1 MEQILFYFE
10 LGLTHVLDP
19 QAYDHV
25 LFLAALALPF
35 QLKEFT
41 KVVWLATAFT
51 LAHCASLALSVYKVI
66 EIDSSIIE
74 FLIPVTIA
82 ITAVFNILIEQSKAI
97 RFPFRSHLLAT
108 LVFGLIHGFGFSNYF
123 KMLMDSEPDKLMPLL
138 GFTGGIEIAQLLV
151 LTVVLLFTG
160 LLFKTIPNWSK
171 KVILAMSVLVILICI
186 PMLVETFPL

>member
-1 MEQILFYFE
+1 MEQVLFYFE

-51 LAHCASLALSVYKVI
+51 LAHCTSLALSVYKVI

-74 FLIPVTIA
+74 FLIPVTIV
-82 ITAVFNILIEQSKAI
+82 ITAVFNILIEQ
-97 RFPFRSHLLAT
+97 
-108 LVFGLIHGFGFSNYF
+108 
-123 KMLMDSEPDKLMPLL
+123 
-138 GFTGGIEIAQLLV
+138 
-151 LTVVLLFTG
+151 
-160 LLFKTIPNWSK
+160 
-171 KVILAMSVLVILICI
+171 
-186 PMLVETFPL
+186 

>member
-25 LFLAALALPF
+25 LFLVALALPF

-51 LAHCASLALSVYKVI
+51 LAHCTSLALSVYKVI

>member
-25 LFLAALALPF
+25 LFLVALTLPF

-51 LAHCASLALSVYKVI
+51 LAHCTSLALSVYKVI

>member
-51 LAHCASLALSVYKVI
+51 LAHCTSLALSVYKVI

-123 KMLMDSEPDKLMPLL
+123 KMLMDSEPDKLMSLL

>member
-51 LAHCASLALSVYKVI
+51 LAHCTSLALSVYKII

-97 RFPFRSHLLAT
+97 QFPFRSHLLAT

-138 GFTGGIEIAQLLV
+138 GFTGGIEIAQLIV

-160 LLFKTIPNWSK
+160 LLFKAVPNWSK

>member
-97 RFPFRSHLLAT
+97 SFPFRSHLLAT

-123 KMLMDSEPDKLMPLL
+123 KMLMDSEPNKLMPLL

-186 PMLVETFPL
+186 PMLIETFPL

>member
-25 LFLAALALPF
+25 LFLVALALPF

-123 KMLMDSEPDKLMPLL
+123 KMLMDSEPNKLMPLL

>member
-25 LFLAALALPF
+25 LFLVALALPF

-51 LAHCASLALSVYKVI
+51 LAHCTSLALSVYKVI

-123 KMLMDSEPDKLMPLL
+123 KMLMDSEPNKLMPLL